1 MRNKLINISLL
12 FSSLLISLL
21 ISEIILR
28 IIFVD
33 QYYIWP
39 PNLKQYFLP
48 DSSILP
54 GLKDTSFFKINSIGF
69 RGDEK
74 NDSHLVH
81 IVTIGGSTTECLY
94 LDQNKT
100 WPTLLEKYLNKNY
113 DNKYQVF
120 NGGRSGLNSNH
131 HLTQIRKLLEN
142 DNWIDVIIVLEG
154 INDLQYA
161 LSLENS
167 YKKEDL
173 QSIYDKS
180 FLVSPVNN
188 KLPFYKR
195 SYLFMYLIKLKKT
208 ILSYKLAQDAYG
220 YDYIKWR
227 ENRRNACALIDSM
240 PNLDNSL
247 SDFKKN
253 NEAMIDIAKSKR
265 KRIIFL
271 TQPVAWDYDMPDSQ
285 KKLCW
290 FGWIGANQNKNDGV
304 YYSFSILKK
313 SMERYNSLLKEI
325 CKERD
330 VECIDLENSL
340 AKDETTFYDDCHFN
354 ESGAN
359 KLAKRIAMF
368 INSKNITIASTQQ
381 PR

>member
-1 MRNKLINISLL
+1 MKNKLINISLL

-21 ISEIILR
+21 ICEIILR
-28 IIFVD
+28 IISVD

-48 DSSILP
+48 NASILP
-54 GLKDTSFFKINSIGF
+54 GLKDTSFFKINSLGF

-74 NDSHLVH
+74 NDSDLVH

-100 WPTLLEKYLNKNY
+100 WPALLEKYLNKN
-113 DNKYQVF
+113 DNNKFQIF

-131 HLTQIRKLLEN
+131 HLMQIKKLLKN
-142 DNWIDVIIVLEG
+142 DNWIDIIIVLEG

-161 LSLENS
+161 LSLGNY
-167 YKKEDL
+167 YKKEDP

-180 FLVSPVNN
+180 FLISPINN
-188 KLPFYKR
+188 NLPFYKR
-195 SYLFMYLIKLKKT
+195 SYLFMYLSKLKKT
-208 ILSYKLAQDAYG
+208 ILSYKLAQDPYG
-220 YDYIKWR
+220 YDYVKWR
-227 ENRRNACALIDSM
+227 KNRINVSEIIDSM
-240 PNLDNSL
+240 PNLDSSL
-247 SDFKKN
+247 SDFRKN
-253 NEAMIDIAKSKR
+253 NESMIDLAKSKR

-271 TQPVAWDYDMPDSQ
+271 TQPVTWDYNMPVAQ

-290 FGWIGANQNKNDGV
+290 FGWIGANQNENDGI

-313 SMERYNSLLKEI
+313 SIEKYNSLLKEI
-325 CKERD
+325 CKERS
-330 VECIDLENSL
+330 VECIDLENL
-340 AKDETTFYDDCHFN
+340 FEKDTTTYYDDCHFN

-359 KLAKRIAMF
+359 KLAKKISMF
-368 INSKNITIASTQQ
+368 INSKI
-381 PR
+381 